1 MISLL
6 FLALVAGLVWLVL
19 SSRRTVPG
27 TDRGVHTLRRFLQYT
42 FLLVA
47 LFTAGSGL
55 GLLLKAVLP
64 TDTLAD
70 RRATDIALGVSLT
83 VVAVPIW
90 GSLWRVL
97 SHRLAVDP
105 DERASTGW
113 ALYLVAA
120 ATASLVLGY
129 VQLVEVG
136 RWLLGLVPYASD
148 PVAYAVVWSGSW
160 AAHAWVLESQ
170 RWRPTGR
177 PAPLAALA
185 GSVVG
190 LVGMTVGGAGGV
202 GAGLRELYRLASGP
216 VFIDAPM
223 RERLGVSVVVAAIG
237 AAVWW
242 WHWERRALVADRG
255 GPWHVYVLLVG
266 VLGGLLAAVIAGG
279 AALHAVLQWWI
290 GAPDAASAGV
300 HFEVLPGA
308 VATALVGT
316 WVWWYH
322 RSVLATGAGAVRTEP
337 ERVYGYLV
345 SGVGLIA
352 AAAGVTV
359 GIMAAIQAFTPG
371 ALATIDPQGRN
382 TLAVALTLLLVGA
395 PLWSAFWIRLQGEAE
410 RLGRPERRSPTR
422 RSYLVLLF
430 GAGSVTAAVSVAVIL
445 FVVVRDMLERQLSVT
460 VLHDLRAAIGLTVTA
475 GATAIY
481 HGLVHRRDRSLIP
494 ADEAGGAPRD
504 ILLVSSDGRSLVT
517 AVSSGTHA
525 HVHGLHRLDLEP
537 HAIDPDRITAAITAS
552 PYERVLVLVD
562 EDDEVRVI
570 PYDRG

>member
-1 MISLL
+1 MIALL
-6 FLALVAGLVWLVL
+6 FLAVVAGLVWLVL
-19 SSRRTVPG
+19 SSRRTVPDA
-27 TDRGVHTLRRFLQYT
+27 DRGVHTLRRFLQYT
-42 FLLVA
+42 FLLVT

-64 TDTLAD
+64 ADTLAG
-70 RRATDIALGVSLT
+70 RRATDVALGVSLT

-90 GSLWRVL
+90 VALWRTL
-97 SHRLAVDP
+97 SRRIAVDP

-113 ALYLVAA
+113 GLYLVVA
-120 ATASLVLGY
+120 ATASLILGY
-129 VQLVEVG
+129 EQLVEVG

-148 PVAYAVVWSGSW
+148 PVAYAVVWSASW
-160 AAHAWVLESQ
+160 AAHAWLLESP

-190 LVGMTVGGAGGV
+190 LVGMTVGGAGVLGS
-202 GAGLRELYRLASGP
+202 GLRELYRLASGP
-216 VFIDAPM
+216 VLVDVPM
-223 RERLGVSVVVAAIG
+223 RASLGVSVVVAAIG
-237 AAVWW
+237 AGVWW
-242 WHWERRALVADRG
+242 WHWERQASEADRG

-279 AALHAVLQWWI
+279 VALHAFVQWWI
-290 GAPDAASAGV
+290 GVPDATSAGV
-300 HFEVLPGA
+300 HFEILPGA

-322 RSVLATGAGAVRTEP
+322 RGVLTTEAGTVRTEP

-345 SGVGLIA
+345 SGIGLIA

-395 PLWSAFWIRLQGEAE
+395 PLWLSFWISLQGEAV
-410 RLGRPERRSPTR
+410 RLGRSERRSPTR

-445 FVVVRDMLERQLSVT
+445 FVVVRDLLERQLSVT
-460 VLHDLRAAIGLTVTA
+460 VVHDLRAAFGLIVTA

-494 ADEAGGAPRD
+494 PDDVGGAPRD

-517 AVSSGTHA
+517 AVSSETHA
-525 HVHGLHRLDLEP
+525 NVHGLHRLDIEP
-537 HAIDPDRITAAITAS
+537 HAIDPDRITAAITSS